1 MTEEQANILL
11 VDDQPAKLMT
21 YEAILR
27 DLGENLITAN
37 GAREA
42 LEHLLK
48 KDIAVVLIDV
58 YMPETDGFELAA
70 MIREHPRF
78 RETAIIFISA
88 VLNDLDRLRGYE
100 MGGVDYVPVPVIP
113 EVLRAKVRVFVD
125 LYRKTKQLAQLNR
138 DLEARVAERTVAL
151 AASTMQLKQSEQ
163 LRSLALAAG
172 QMGSWEWDAV
182 HKRLFWD
189 QGQYSIFG
197 VSSESFVATPESVR
211 RLIHPED
218 EDALTVAL
226 KNIAE
231 DAQTVRTEFRVNRP
245 NGEVRWCIGVAAA
258 SFDGPDHVLRISG
271 VTIDITDRKLAEERQ
286 TLLAE
291 EVDHRARNV
300 VAVIQS
306 IMRLTR
312 SDNIEAYLAAVDGR
326 IRALSNAHKLLSRS
340 RWEGADLGKLAREE
354 FAPYRTDDVERVSC
368 DGPAILLQPS
378 TAQTLALALHEL
390 ATNAAKYG
398 ALSAPGGRIRL
409 SWELEPKGLVLSWKE
424 IAGPPVNTPRTTGYG
439 TRVVRAG
446 IEQQLGGSATFDWN
460 PDGLQCSM
468 VIPHDEKAE
477 KRGRVPRLRQRDGAA
492 TPAVMRIELGEEVL
506 LVEDEPLI
514 GMMLTDMLS
523 ELGLKVDGP
532 HTTLADATVA
542 AKGGSA
548 KAAILDVNLNGEKIY
563 PVAEILSRRNI
574 PFIFITG
581 YGADSIDPRFVNVA
595 LLQKPIE
602 RQKLRSI
609 LLNGLPADHQD
620 GTEYAPASGPS

>member
-1 MTEEQANILL
+1 MTDEPVNILL
-11 VDDQPAKLMT
+11 VDDQPAKLLT

-27 DLGENLITAN
+27 NLDANLLTAN

-48 KDIAVVLIDV
+48 KEIAVVLIDV

-78 RETAIIFISA
+78 QETAIIFISA
-88 VLNDLDRLRGYE
+88 VLLTDVDRLRGYE
-100 MGGVDYVPVPVIP
+100 MGAVDYVPVPVIP

-125 LYRKTKQLAQLNR
+125 LYRKSKQLAQLNR

-151 AASTMQLKQSEQ
+151 AASAIQLKQSEQ

-182 HKRLFWD
+182 QKRLIWD
-189 QGQYSIFG
+189 QGHYSIFG
-197 VSSESFVATPESVR
+197 VDPDLFVPTPESVR
-211 RLIHPED
+211 RLVHPD
-218 EDALTVAL
+218 DVDGQTAAL
-226 KNIAE
+226 KGIGL
-231 DAQTVRTEFRVNRP
+231 DVQTVHTEFRVNRP
-245 NGEVRWCIGVAAA
+245 NGEMRWCIGVAAA
-258 SFDGPDHVLRISG
+258 SFDADRVVRVSG

-312 SDNIEAYLAAVDGR
+312 ADKIEDYLGVVDGR

-340 RWEGADLGKLAREE
+340 RWEGADLGTLVEEE
-354 FAPYRTDDVERVSC
+354 FAPYRSEDTEKVSTE
-368 DGPAILLQPS
+368 GPAILLQPS

-398 ALSAPGGRIRL
+398 ALSVRPGRLSLTWQLQPGGI
-409 SWELEPKGLVLSWKE
+409 VLNWRE
-424 IAGPPVNTPRTTGYG
+424 FGGPHVTQPRSTGYG
-439 TRVVRAG
+439 TRVVHAG
-446 IEQQLGGSATFDWN
+446 IEHQLGGKVSFAWE
-460 PDGLQCSM
+460 PDGLQCAM
-468 VIPHDEKAE
+468 VIPLDEKVEKQIKFSDPRPPSAIAAVAE
-477 KRGRVPRLRQRDGAA
+477 LKVSSGD
-492 TPAVMRIELGEEVL
+492 EVL

-514 GMMLTDMLS
+514 AMMLSDILS
-523 ELGLKVDGP
+523 EFGLKVDGP
-532 HTTLADATVA
+532 YGTLADAIVA
-542 AKGGSA
+542 AHRHTA
-548 KAAILDVNLNGEKIY
+548 KAAVLDVNLSGEKIY
-563 PVAEILSRRNI
+563 PVAEILSSQKT

-581 YGADSIDPRFVNVA
+581 YGRDSIDPRFCDVP

-602 RQKLRSI
+602 RQKLRNI
-609 LLNGLPADHQD
+609 LLNRGLSHPAPRVQR
-620 GTEYAPASGPS
+620 AAARSS

>member
-1 MTEEQANILL
+1 MADDQVNILL
-11 VDDQPAKLMT
+11 VDDQPGKLLT

-27 DLGENLITAN
+27 DLGANLITAN

-48 KDIAVVLIDV
+48 KDMAVVLIDV

-78 RETAIIFISA
+78 RDTAIIFISA
-88 VLNDLDRLRGYE
+88 VLLNDVDRLRGYE
-100 MGGVDYVPVPVIP
+100 MGAVDYVPVPVIP
-113 EVLRAKVRVFVD
+113 EMLRAKVNVFVD
-125 LYRKTKQLAQLNR
+125 LYRKRKQLAQLNR

-151 AASTMQLKQSEQ
+151 AASAMQLKQSEQ

-182 HKRLFWD
+182 QKRLFWD

-197 VSSESFVATPESVR
+197 VDPDTFVATPENVR
-211 RLIHPED
+211 RLVHPAD
-218 EDALTVAL
+218 TDSMTAALNGL
-226 KNIAE
+226 AE
-231 DAQTVRTEFRVNRP
+231 DAQTVRTEFRVLRP
-245 NGEVRWCIGVAAA
+245 NGETRWCIGVAAA
-258 SFDGPDHVLRISG
+258 SFDGPDHVARISG
-271 VTIDITDRKLAEERQ
+271 VTIDITERKLAEERQ

-306 IMRLTR
+306 IMRLSR
-312 SDNIEAYLAAVDGR
+312 SDDVDTYLRAVDGR

-340 RWEGADLGKLAREE
+340 RWEGADLGKLVDEE
-354 FAPYRTDDVERVSC
+354 FAPYKSDETERVFSE
-368 DGPAILLQPS
+368 GPPVLLQPS
-378 TAQTLALALHEL
+378 TAQTLALALHEM

-398 ALSAPGGRIRL
+398 ALSVDRGSVRLTWKLAAGRL
-409 SWELEPKGLVLSWKE
+409 TLHWQEL
-424 IAGPPVNTPRTTGYG
+424 AGPEVAAPRTTGYG

-446 IEQQLGGSATFDWN
+446 IEHQLGGTVAFDWASN
-460 PDGLQCSM
+460 GLQCTM

-477 KRGRVPRLRQRDGAA
+477 KKRGAVKASERAA
-492 TPAVMRIELGEEVL
+492 PDASTLVKIAAGEEVL
-506 LVEDEPLI
+506 LVEDEPII

-532 HTTLADATVA
+532 HSTLADAMVA
-542 AKGGSA
+542 AKSGRA
-548 KAAILDVNLNGEKIY
+548 KAAILDVNLKGEKIY
-563 PVAEILSRRNI
+563 PVAEALHERDI

-581 YGADSIDPRFVNVA
+581 YGADSIDPRFQGIA

-602 RQKLRSI
+602 RQKLRNL
-609 LLNGLPADHQD
+609 LLNGLSSERLPEPTQPTH
-620 GTEYAPASGPS
+620 

>member
-1 MTEEQANILL
+1 MTDEQVNILL

-48 KDIAVVLIDV
+48 KEIAVVLIDV

-78 RETAIIFISA
+78 RETALIFISA
-88 VLNDLDRLRGYE
+88 VLNDVDRLRGYE
-100 MGGVDYVPVPVIP
+100 MGGVDYVPVPVVP
-113 EVLRAKVRVFVD
+113 EVLRAKVKVFVE

-151 AASTMQLKQSEQ
+151 AASALQLKQSEQ

-197 VSSESFVATPESVR
+197 VSSENFVATPESVR
-211 RLIHPED
+211 RMIHADD
-218 EDALTVAL
+218 EDTLTLAL
-226 KNIAE
+226 KTLAE

-258 SFDGPDHVLRISG
+258 SFDGPNHVARISG

-312 SDNIEAYLAAVDGR
+312 SENIDTYLSAVDGR

-340 RWEGADLGKLAREE
+340 RWEGADLGKLVREE
-354 FAPYRTDDVERVSC
+354 FAPYRADDAEKVSC
-368 DGPAILLQPS
+368 EGPAILLQPS

-398 ALSAPGGRIRL
+398 ALSVPRGRVQL
-409 SWELEPKGLVLSWKE
+409 SWDLGPKGLALDWREV
-424 IAGPPVNTPRTTGYG
+424 AGPSVKAPRATGYG

-446 IEQQLGGSATFDWN
+446 IEHQLGGSVNFEWDA
-460 PDGLQCSM
+460 DGLHCLM

-477 KRGRVPRLRQRDGAA
+477 KRGRVTRARPRDIPAA
-492 TPAVMRIELGEEVL
+492 PTAMRMAAGEEVL

-532 HTTLADATVA
+532 HTTVADAAVA
-542 AKGGSA
+542 AKGGGV

-563 PVAEILSRRNI
+563 PVAEILSERNI

-581 YGADSIDPRFVNVA
+581 YGGDSIDPRFANVA

-602 RQKLRSI
+602 RQKLRDI
-609 LLNGLPADHQD
+609 LLSGLP
-620 GTEYAPASGPS
+620 TEQRHGPEYKSALSSS